1 MVDDEE
7 EIFITDVIEHCIKK
21 KNFSCAY
28 IQTTFEM
35 PYPLAARV
43 IEACEDM
50 GIIKEG
56 KNRQEYISL
65 DEWKKNYK
73 KYIKTLIKKNLFKK
87 FIPIFRLHL
96 KKV

>member
-28 IQTTFEM
+28 IQKTFEM

-43 IEACEDM
+43 IEACEEM
-50 GIIKEG
+50 GIIK
-56 KNRQEYISL
+56 
-65 DEWKKNYK
+65 
-73 KYIKTLIKKNLFKK
+73 
-87 FIPIFRLHL
+87 
-96 KKV
+96 